1 MFIVNKDLSK
11 SNIPRTIRF
20 TEEIYNSLSDM
31 ASHEDISFN
40 QLVLQCC
47 RYAIDNYG
55 TTEERTESG
64 VDGKFRAL
72 KKSIK
77 IPESK

>member
-1 MFIVNKDLSK
+1 MFIVNKGLSK

-40 QLVLQCC
+40 QLV
-47 RYAIDNYG
+47 YSA
-55 TTEERTESG
+55 
-64 VDGKFRAL
+64 VDMRL
-72 KKSIK
+72 ILWNN
-77 IPESK
+77 